1 MSDMGRETGR
11 SVGRTDQRRAERE
24 PMRTNPEV
32 MGRIAAEA
40 PSGPKGT
47 LRVRPGEPRPAVTS
61 FQELQAA

>member
-1 MSDMGRETGR
+1 MSEMGRETGT
-11 SVGRTDQRRAERE
+11 SVGRTDRRRAERE

-47 LRVRPGEPRPAVTS
+47 
-61 FQELQAA
+61 